1 MSTENAPFDPE
12 QMLSDPNLVL
22 NIHHSRNLVNVSPI
36 IVYRSEGSSDSAV
49 VVILCAP
56 VAMHVDPFARK
67 NAMVTFIMFIMFP
80 VFRISRPPAVNLI
93 SFQATL
99 ILISKFMHI
108 PMTKFHLLVLINLI
122 EV

>member
-12 QMLSDPNLVL
+12 QMQSDPNLVL

-56 VAMHVDPFARK
+56 VAMHVVPFARK

-80 VFRISRPPAVNLI
+80 VFRISRPP
-93 SFQATL
+93 
-99 ILISKFMHI
+99 
-108 PMTKFHLLVLINLI
+108 
-122 EV
+122 